1 MHLQLRHLFGDS
13 AATST
18 VQTITINVD
27 VARRLSATTIEMSW
41 SVVGSPEIITSYS
54 VKYRAVEWIAGRNLD
69 ITSTIV
75 NTTNTNIIITDLD
88 PRHEYAVSVA
98 ATTTA
103 GVGNYSQEIIV
114 GCK

>member
-1 MHLQLRHLFGDS
+1 MYLHLFGDS

-27 VARRLSATTIEMSW
+27 VARRLSATTIEMRW

-54 VKYRAVEWIAGRNLD
+54 VQYRTVEWIAGRNLD

-75 NTTNTNIIITDLD
+75 STTNTNIIITDLD

-98 ATTTA
+98 AATTA
-103 GVGNYSQEIIV
+103 GVGNYSHEIIV